1 MEPATMNPLLANATL
16 AGQEDFVN
24 VLYAKVVMLLHITK
38 PYNFFILNIKYL
50 LNNTSNHN

>member
-38 PYNFFILNIKYL
+38 PYNFLNIKYL

>member
-1 MEPATMNPLLANATL
+1 MSPLLANVTL

-38 PYNFFILNIKYL
+38 PYNFLAHSKYKV
-50 LNNTSNHN
+50 SAK

>member
-1 MEPATMNPLLANATL
+1 MNPLLANATL

-38 PYNFFILNIKYL
+38 PYNFLNIKYL